1 MTMRL
6 SYPNTIDLGC
16 PRKIKARWP
25 AGVALID
32 TDAAE
37 ATLAGEPCRRAV
49 YLRAPATMTLAL
61 TGATRL
67 EVRAGLPLDDPSL
80 LADDL
85 RAVAR
90 DLGLEDGGR
99 KSTVLRRIL
108 NHLGGA

>member
-1 MTMRL
+1 MHL
-6 SYPNTIDLGC
+6 SYPNNTSPGC
-16 PRKIKARWP
+16 PASIKARWP
-25 AGVALID
+25 AGVMLID

-49 YLRAPATMTLAL
+49 YLRAPATMALAL

-90 DLGLEDGGR
+90 DLGLDDAGR
-99 KSTVLRRIL
+99 KSEVRQRIL
-108 NHLGGA
+108 NHLRGA

>member
-1 MTMRL
+1 MHL
-6 SYPNTIDLGC
+6 SYPDDLHPGC
-16 PRKIKARWP
+16 PRAIKARWP

-49 YLRAPATMTLAL
+49 YLRAPATMALAL
-61 TGATRL
+61 LGATRL
-67 EVRAGLPLDDPSL
+67 EVRAGLPVDDPSL

-90 DLGLEDGGR
+90 DLGIDDAGR
-99 KSTVLRRIL
+99 KSTVLRRIRD
-108 NHLGGA
+108 HLGGA